1 MLWGGFGLKI
11 KKIAILT
18 SGGDAP
24 GMNAVIRAITRYSL
38 AKNVEVVGIM
48 HGFTGLRTGD
58 YFSMNLRTV
67 SDIIHRGGT
76 ILYSSRDPIFKT
88 KEGVEEAVEFC
99 RKEKIDVVIS
109 VGGDGTLKGAHS
121 LAKAGINSV
130 FIPATIDNDVAC
142 SEYAIGYD
150 TAMNTAMEM
159 VDKLRDTAQSHEK
172 CSVVEVMGRNCG
184 DIAVRT
190 GIAVGATAIIV
201 PEHKYNL
208 DEDIIKRIRYTQK
221 MGKRHFI
228 VIVAEGCE
236 KTSEI
241 AKKINEE
248 TGIQARYTIL
258 GHVQRGGSPTL
269 RDRVI
274 ASTMGCYVV
283 NDVILKNRA
292 NRAVALSCNKVVDYD
307 IGDSLKFK
315 KCFDEKLY
323 SNALEISI

>member
-1 MLWGGFGLKI
+1 MKV

-24 GMNAVIRAITRYSL
+24 GMNAIIRAVTRYSL
-38 AKNVEVVGIM
+38 AKNIEVVGIM
-48 HGFTGLRTGD
+48 HGFAGLRTGD
-58 YFSMNLRTV
+58 CFNMNLRTV

-76 ILYSSRDPIFKT
+76 ILYSSRDLIFKT
-88 KEGVEEAVEFC
+88 KEGVEEAVNFC
-99 RKEKIDVVIS
+99 KKEEIDAVIS
-109 VGGDGTLKGAHS
+109 VGGEGTLKGTQN
-121 LAKAGINSV
+121 LMKAGINSV

-142 SEYAIGYD
+142 SEYSVGYD

-201 PEHKYNL
+201 PEREYNL
-208 DEDIIKRIRYTQK
+208 NKDIIERIKYTKK

-236 KTSEI
+236 KTREI
-241 AKKINEE
+241 AKKINDE

-274 ASTMGCYVV
+274 ASSMGCYAV
-283 NDVILKNRA
+283 NNIVLKNLT
-292 NRAVALSCNKVVDYD
+292 NRAIALSCNKVVDYD
-307 IGDSLKFK
+307 IDDALKFK

-323 SNALEISI
+323 ANALEISI

>member
-1 MLWGGFGLKI
+1 MV
-11 KKIAILT
+11 KKIAVLT

-24 GMNAVIRAITRYSL
+24 GMNAVIRAITRCSL
-38 AKNVEVVGIM
+38 AKNIEVIGIN
-48 HGFTGLRTGD
+48 HGFAGLRTGD
-58 YFSMNLRTV
+58 SIKMNLRTV

-76 ILYSSRDPIFKT
+76 ILCSSRDPIFKT
-88 KEGVEEAVEFC
+88 KNGLNEAVCFC
-99 RKEKIDVVIS
+99 KKEEIDAVIS
-109 VGGDGTLKGAHS
+109 IGGDGTLQGVQT

-142 SEYAIGYD
+142 SEYSIGYD

-159 VDKLRDTAQSHEK
+159 VDKLRDTAQAHEK

-201 PEHKYNL
+201 PERKYNL
-208 DEDIIKRIRYTQK
+208 DKDIIERIKYTQK
-221 MGKRHFI
+221 MGKKHFI

-236 KTSEI
+236 NTSQI

-248 TGIQARYTIL
+248 TGIDSRYTIL

-274 ASTMGCYVV
+274 AGVMGCYTV
-283 NDVILKNRA
+283 NNILLKNLS
-292 NRAVALSCNKVVDYD
+292 NRVVSLSCNKVVDYD
-307 IGDSLKFK
+307 IDDALKFK
-315 KCFDEKLY
+315 KCFDDELY